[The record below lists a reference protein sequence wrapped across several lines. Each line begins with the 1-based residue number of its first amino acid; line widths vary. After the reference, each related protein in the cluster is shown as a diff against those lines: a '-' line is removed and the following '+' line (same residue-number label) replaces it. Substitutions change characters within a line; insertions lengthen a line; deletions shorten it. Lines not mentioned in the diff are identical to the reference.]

1 MTDTSRLLTARYTP
15 RGRQFPRVDCWGYVL
30 EVRRQLGFPPLP
42 ELAGVFRDEA
52 DTAARRV
59 MPQLTECEA
68 QEGALALCFVSGL
81 LTHVGI
87 VVTLNAQLYVTDC
100 RPRCHAVFTP
110 LRQFRELNNNL
121 RFMR

>member
-1 MTDTSRLLTARYTP
+1 
-15 RGRQFPRVDCWGYVL
+15 
-30 EVRRQLGFPPLP
+30 
-42 ELAGVFRDEA
+42 
-52 DTAARRV
+52 
-59 MPQLTECEA
+59 MPQLTACEA

-87 VVTLNAQLYVTDC
+87 VVTLNAPLYVTDC

-121 RFMR
+121 LFMR